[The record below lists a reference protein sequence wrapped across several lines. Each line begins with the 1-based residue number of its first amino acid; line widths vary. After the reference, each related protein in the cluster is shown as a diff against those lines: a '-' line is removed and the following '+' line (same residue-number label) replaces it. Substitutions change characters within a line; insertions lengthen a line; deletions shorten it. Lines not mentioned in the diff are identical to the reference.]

1 MMSRIK
7 GIART
12 LYSNP
17 PINGARLIDIVLS
30 DKNLTQEWYSEL
42 KVMSSRMKDMRKG
55 LHDKLKE
62 RKNPHNW
69 DHVINQIGMFA
80 FTGLSK
86 DMVEEIRQKYAIYMT
101 SDGRISISGL
111 NTKNLDYVADAF
123 HEITKDKQF

>member
-86 DMVEEIRQKYAIYMT
+86 DMVEEIR
-101 SDGRISISGL
+101 
-111 NTKNLDYVADAF
+111 
-123 HEITKDKQF
+123 